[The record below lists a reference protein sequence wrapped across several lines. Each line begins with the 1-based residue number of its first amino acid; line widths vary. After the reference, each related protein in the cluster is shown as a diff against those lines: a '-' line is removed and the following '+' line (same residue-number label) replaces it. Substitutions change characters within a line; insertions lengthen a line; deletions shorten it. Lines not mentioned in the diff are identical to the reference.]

1 MLPSSRLSDGAMK
14 NSAFHVVGIQA
25 TVAITSATAAYFLDN
40 PLAANSLLCGASAS
54 LANGL
59 MLAWHM
65 RERNDAESRD
75 PGGQLKAM
83 YLSSLVRYAVV
94 VLLLAAGLRLFGLA
108 PLYVLA
114 GFVAAQLGLVGARL
128 LVNGK

>member
-1 MLPSSRLSDGAMK
+1 MK
-14 NSAFHVVGIQA
+14 NGAFRVVGIQA

-40 PLAANSLLCGASAS
+40 PLAADSLLCGASAS

-65 RERNDAESRD
+65 RERDDADKRD
-75 PGGQLKAM
+75 PGGHLKAM
-83 YLSSLVRYAVV
+83 YLSSLARYAVV
-94 VLLLAAGLRLFGLA
+94 VLLLAAGMRFLELA

-114 GFVAAQLGLVGARL
+114 GFVEAQLCLVGARL